1 MDVEETKKKSAVVI
15 LGQCSV
21 LLPRLGD
28 DVPACPSSSG
38 AAYLST
44 PVNSRF
50 DPSSTLM
57 SPTTTRLARR
67 VAFRARG
74 I

>member
-1 MDVEETKKKSAVVI
+1 MDVEEKKMKSAVAI

-28 DVPACPSSSG
+28 DVPACPSSCG
-38 AAYLST
+38 AADLST

-57 SPTTTRLARR
+57 SSTTRSARR
-67 VAFRARG
+67 DASRARG
-74 I
+74 R